1 MRTSLLTVLGLVGL
15 LAAALA
21 ALTVWLVVQ
30 EPATVV
36 TVADAV
42 SEGQYEPLL
51 AVLAEEIEGL
61 VRALARLL

>member
-1 MRTSLLTVLGLVGL
+1 MRSSLLTALGFVGL

-21 ALTVWLVVQ
+21 AVTVWLVVQ

-51 AVLAEEIEGL
+51 AVLADEIEGL

>member
-51 AVLAEEIEGL
+51 AVLADEIEGL